1 MVDVEGRLPKTQVT
15 MSIDELIDSCE
26 KGEAM
31 DGHSY
36 GIRPL
41 IIKGK
46 VDSEVVKF
54 FTFFPRGS
62 VYRRTLE
69 TVPKSDCT
77 IPISLSLSNFI

>member
-41 IIKGK
+41 IINGK
-46 VDSEVVKF
+46 VDSEVVKC
-54 FTFFPRGS
+54 FTFFFPGIR
-62 VYRRTLE
+62 
-69 TVPKSDCT
+69 
-77 IPISLSLSNFI
+77 IPTHARDRS